1 MTENKRSVRKATTT
15 RRHFAAEVAAAAAA
29 FTIVPRHVLGG
40 KAGPAPSEKLN
51 LGSIGVGGMQ
61 GGNDVGSVSSE
72 NIYAPVITHAA

>member
-15 RRHFAAEVAAAAAA
+15 RRQFVAEVAAAAAA

-51 LGSIGVGGMQ
+51 LDSIGVGGMQ
-61 GGNDVGSVSSE
+61 GGNDVGSASSQ

>member
-1 MTENKRSVRKATTT
+1 MRKATTT
-15 RRHFAAEVAAAAAA
+15 RRQFVAEVAAAA